1 MILETNMKIDIKI
14 EFDTDNE
21 KDLQKIEEVLGQL
34 QQVQEILKK
43 LDNNLNKRYNTNNN
57 KR

>member
-1 MILETNMKIDIKI
+1 MKIDIKI

-43 LDNNLNKRYNTNNN
+43 LDNNLNKRYNNNNN
-57 KR
+57 KQ

>member
-1 MILETNMKIDIKI
+1 MKIDIKI

-21 KDLQKIEEVLGQL
+21 KDLQTIEEVLGQL

-43 LDNNLNKRYNTNNN
+43 LDNNLNKRYNNNNN

>member
-1 MILETNMKIDIKI
+1 MKIDIKI

-57 KR
+57 KQ

>member
-1 MILETNMKIDIKI
+1 MKIDIKI